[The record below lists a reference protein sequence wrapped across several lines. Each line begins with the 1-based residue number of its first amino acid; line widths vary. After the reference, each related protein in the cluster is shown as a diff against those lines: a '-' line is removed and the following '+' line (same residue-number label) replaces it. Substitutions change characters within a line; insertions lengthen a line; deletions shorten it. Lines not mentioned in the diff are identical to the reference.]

1 MKRTSIALF
10 VASLGLFLLFLANLS
25 PGPNA
30 APPQPKVTEV
40 TGTVDVGN
48 LPVDETGAVRVFDV
62 TPPGANFAVV
72 EVPISFTEPTLLG
85 TTIYYSEELSVG
97 GWNFLTVDLVTQRE
111 SDGFITRNG
120 STRVMFRHREE
131 LPFLDF
137 GDHNTFSKVS
147 IPAPQVRFHQEIGNP
162 GGFVPLYWIVYLSR

>member
-1 MKRTSIALF
+1 MKRITTALF
-10 VASLGLFLLFLANLS
+10 VASVALFLFSIANLS

-30 APPQPKVTEV
+30 APPATEV
-40 TGTVDVGN
+40 FGTVDVGN

-85 TTIYYSEELSVG
+85 TTIYYSEELTVG
-97 GWNFLTVDLVTQRE
+97 GWSFLTVDLVTQRE

-131 LPFLDF
+131 LSFLDF

-147 IPAPQVRFHQEIGNP
+147 ILAPQVRFHEEIGNTS
-162 GGFVPLYWIVYLSR
+162 GFVPLYWIVYLSR